1 MPFISRPYCTR
12 NDSRIGQPT
21 YASRLNLRKI
31 LLIYDHYW
39 RQIDQHAIFYELTN
53 TKWEVR
59 QYECNSVLRP
69 PNLGCDLERDTG
81 KLKKGKQQ
89 NQIQNTKEKRTTTNK
104 DAFNLLPKYCT
115 NWPLQGYPPEYV
127 QERTLSGIEDGHIF
141 YQDTIMV
148 LLHNLF
154 KSGLKSL
161 NRTIKNAKK

>member
-1 MPFISRPYCTR
+1 
-12 NDSRIGQPT
+12 
-21 YASRLNLRKI
+21 
-31 LLIYDHYW
+31 
-39 RQIDQHAIFYELTN
+39 
-53 TKWEVR
+53 
-59 QYECNSVLRP
+59 VLRP

-161 NRTIKNAKK
+161 NRTIKNVLGKKKRELKNNFQKYGSKNERFCTSTTNSRK